1 MSGNDLKDPNAP
13 VPSAADLRMA
23 LLEKKME
30 EMEAKEKAIAAEKDR
45 KAAFAA
51 EFLSSHVTEDER
63 KVIRRMV
70 QNAVKNGQFEAMVY
84 SFSSDLCTDS
94 GRAINNAEPDW
105 PETLQ
110 GKARELY
117 ERYVEYAKPQGY
129 KLKAMIIN
137 FPGGMPGD
145 VGLFLNWAPKA
156 TG

>member
-1 MSGNDLKDPNAP
+1 MSDNNFKDPNAP

-23 LLEKKME
+23 LLEKKMN
-30 EMEAKEKAIAAEKDR
+30 EMEEKEKARAAEKN
-45 KAAFAA
+45 KQAEFAA
-51 EFLSSHVTEDER
+51 EFLSGHVTENER
-63 KVIRRMV
+63 KVIRRLV
-70 QNAVKNGQFEAMVY
+70 QNAFDNGQFEAMVY

-110 GKARELY
+110 GKAKELY
-117 ERYVEYAKPQGY
+117 ERYVEFAKPQGY

-145 VGLFLNWAPKA
+145 VGLFLNWAPEA
-156 TG
+156 R